1 MAKNDTHKNLAS
13 NMIKDL
19 VGKQDKTPQ
28 QQISIKPK
36 KLKQET
42 TKFTVEI
49 DSELIHQLRV
59 YGVMHT
65 IKLRQ
70 LLKKL

>member
-1 MAKNDTHKNLAS
+1 
-13 NMIKDL
+13 MIKDL

-36 KLKQET
+36 NLKQET

-49 DSELIHQLRV
+49 DSELMDQLRI
-59 YGVMHT
+59 YGVTHK

-70 LLKKL
+70 LFEKALAEYLKSSN

>member
-28 QQISIKPK
+28 QQIPIKPR
-36 KLKQET
+36 KLKRET

-49 DSELIHQLRV
+49 DSELIDQLRI
-59 YGVMHT
+59 YGVT
-65 IKLRQ
+65 NSANF
-70 LLKKL
+70 LKKL